1 MKLQNNETRSL
12 AAILV
17 AGLIVMAAVYRVVS
31 ATYLP
36 ELPNF
41 SPVMAMAFCGA
52 FFLPLVLAFVVPLT
66 AVLISDIALAV
77 LIGYPALSV
86 GAAAGWLCVAV
97 AVVTGRWLASRGS
110 RGATSLLAGLLAN
123 SLFFYLATNA
133 ASWLGNPAYG
143 KNAAGFVQALTV
155 GLPGYPP
162 TWMFFRN
169 SLISDL
175 LFAGLILGVYLLA
188 TKVTPAKH
196 VAGKLAF
203 LSRA

>member
-1 MKLQNNETRSL
+1 MKLQNDENRSL

-31 ATYLP
+31 ATYFP

-52 FFLPLVLAFVVPLT
+52 FFLPSALAFFVPLA

-86 GAAAGWLCVAV
+86 GAATGWLCVGV

-110 RGATSLLAGLLAN
+110 RGAVPLLTGLLAN
-123 SLFFYLATNA
+123 SLFFYLVTNA

-143 KNAAGFVQALTV
+143 KNAAGLVQALTV

-169 SLISDL
+169 SLMSDL

-188 TKVTPAKH
+188 TKFDPSKH
-196 VAGKLAF
+196 ADAKLAF
-203 LSRA
+203 QTKL

>member
-1 MKLQNNETRSL
+1 MKIQNDENRSV
-12 AAILV
+12 AAFLV
-17 AGLIVMAAVYRVVS
+17 AGLIAMAAVYRVVS
-31 ATYLP
+31 ATYFP

-52 FFLPLVLAFVVPLT
+52 FFLPSIWAFFVPLT
-66 AVLISDIALAV
+66 AVLVSDIALAV

-86 GAAAGWLCVAV
+86 GAAAGWLCVGV
-97 AVVTGRWLASRGS
+97 TVLTGRWLATRGS
-110 RGATSLLAGLLAN
+110 RGAIALLAGLLAN
-123 SLFFYLATNA
+123 SVFFYLVTNA

-143 KNAAGFVQALTV
+143 KSTAGLMQALTL

-175 LFAGLILGVYLLA
+175 LFAGLILTVYVLA
-188 TKVTPAKH
+188 TKFVPSKH
-196 VAGKLAF
+196 AAANLAF
-203 LSRA
+203 PTKA